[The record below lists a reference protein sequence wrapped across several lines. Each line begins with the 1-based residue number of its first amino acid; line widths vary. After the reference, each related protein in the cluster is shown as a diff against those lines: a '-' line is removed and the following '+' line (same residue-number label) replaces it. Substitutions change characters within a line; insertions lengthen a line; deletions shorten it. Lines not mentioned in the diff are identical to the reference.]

1 VRAALLLVATA
12 LALALAVPALV
23 EPTAISAAI
32 REESR
37 LHAFY
42 LGNAAERDALER
54 ARRWLGLAASPDAEI
69 AQAATAQSDP
79 LSERLANVGAR
90 ILETAYFERARALV
104 RLAAHRA
111 AALVEWLLLGLPILI
126 AAIADG
132 AVMRTVKTRSFVH
145 LSPVLFGLGLHGA
158 LAVLGGALVLLL
170 VPHTIHPLAWAG
182 LLASLAVAARSTVAN
197 FHRLR

>member
-1 VRAALLLVATA
+1 MRAALLLVATA

-23 EPTAISAAI
+23 APTAISAAI

-42 LGNAAERDALER
+42 LGNAAEHNALER

-90 ILETAYFERARALV
+90 ILETAYFQRARALV

>member
-1 VRAALLLVATA
+1 MRAALLLVATA

-23 EPTAISAAI
+23 APTAISAAI

-37 LHAFY
+37 LHARF
-42 LGNAAERDALER
+42 LGNAAARDALER

-90 ILETAYFERARALV
+90 ILETAYFQRARALV

>member
-1 VRAALLLVATA
+1 MRAALLLVATA

-23 EPTAISAAI
+23 APTAISAAI

-37 LHAFY
+37 LHALY
-42 LGNAAERDALER
+42 LGNAAERNALAR
-54 ARRWLGLAASPDAEI
+54 ARRWLGLAASRDAEI

>member
-1 VRAALLLVATA
+1 

-23 EPTAISAAI
+23 APTAISAAI

>member
-12 LALALAVPALV
+12 LALALAVPTLV
-23 EPTAISAAI
+23 SPTAISAAI

-37 LHAFY
+37 LHALY
-42 LGNAAERDALER
+42 LGNAAARDALER
-54 ARRWLGLAASPDAEI
+54 ARRWLGLPASPDAEI
-69 AQAATAQSDP
+69 AQAATAQRDP

-90 ILETAYFERARALV
+90 ILETAYFERSRALV

-111 AALVEWLLLGLPILI
+111 AALAEWLLLGLPVLMAVIV
-126 AAIADG
+126 DG
-132 AVMRTVKTRSFVH
+132 AVMRTVKTRAFVH

-158 LAVLGGALVLLL
+158 LAALGGAFVLLF
-170 VPHTIHPLAWAG
+170 VPHTIHPLAWAA
-182 LLASLAVAARSTVAN
+182 LIASLAVAARSTVAN

>member
-1 VRAALLLVATA
+1 MRAALLLVATA